1 MALPLPLKKII
12 YCNGFE
18 STEIIKD
25 KFVKLLSTYAIVG
38 ERFEDDQSHLNDTLF
53 WNTADLTCICE
64 PQMMIAYWRR
74 MKIL

>member
-1 MALPLPLKKII
+1 MELSSLQKKII

-38 ERFEDDQSHLNDTLF
+38 EQFEDDQSHLNDTLF
-53 WNTADLTCICE
+53 WNTAE
-64 PQMMIAYWRR
+64 PYM
-74 MKIL
+74 

>member
-25 KFVKLLSTYAIVG
+25 KFVKLLSTYAIVANVLKTINRILTT
-38 ERFEDDQSHLNDTLF
+38 RFLEYGGTLHVYA
-53 WNTADLTCICE
+53 NH
-64 PQMMIAYWRR
+64 R
-74 MKIL
+74 